1 MKTFFHK
8 FPLFGIFLFYSVLIL
23 PFLGKVH
30 LFDWDEINFAE
41 AAREILVTG
50 NWWNIQIEFWPFW
63 EKPPLFIWMQAVSM
77 QIFGVNEFAARFP
90 NYIIGLFTLWTLFI
104 FVKKE
109 LNTTG
114 GLWAVLL
121 YMGAITPQF
130 YFRSGIIDPTFNLF
144 IFLSIVSLGNAISQ
158 KKNSSFLFAGV
169 WLGFSVLTKG
179 PVSIL
184 LVGLTGLVYQLRYQH
199 HFYKIKN
206 LLWLVVGLISLPS
219 IWLFFQSQFVG
230 FWFVKEFLYYQV
242 DLFLNPVASH
252 GQPFYYHPIVL
263 LIGCFPLL
271 IIALR
276 SLFFKTR
283 TNESAFVQLSR
294 ILFWVVLIVFSLVTT
309 KIVHYSSMCY
319 LPAAI
324 IGAHFL
330 MNVPLFNR
338 LQKILFGT
346 IGAIWIILISVLIIL
361 IKNPSLK
368 NEILSKIDD
377 VFAVAQLE
385 TMVTMSSFAFVLPL
399 LLFFVISL
407 LLMAKN
413 TNGIRTGSALFL
425 MVLVISLMSVII
437 VPKAEEHL
445 QQKWINHLKTYQG
458 KKVIHLTIGFK
469 SYAHLYYTQHKN
481 IKQAKE
487 ASEEILKRMN
497 FKNHTEMDME
507 KRNEFYIKYRDYL
520 INETKLPITV
530 SMKVPHGN
538 EDIFNGKLKKV
549 FEGNG
554 YVVWERSN

>member
-8 FPLFGIFLFYSVLIL
+8 FPILGIFLFYSALIL

-63 EKPPLFIWMQAVSM
+63 EKPPLFIWMQAISM
-77 QIFGVNEFAARFP
+77 QIFGINEFAARFP
-90 NYIIGLFTLWTLFI
+90 NYIVGLFTLWTLFF

-144 IFLSIVSLGNAISQ
+144 IFLSVYSLSNAIATQ
-158 KKNSSFLFAGV
+158 KNSSFVFAGI
-169 WLGFSVLTKG
+169 WLGLSVLTKG
-179 PVSIL
+179 PVSVL

-206 LLWLVVGLISLPS
+206 LFGLVVGLISLPS

-230 FWFVKEFLYYQV
+230 LWFVKEFLYYQV

-263 LIGCFPLL
+263 LIGCFPLV

-276 SLFFKTR
+276 SLFFKTQ
-283 TNESAFVQLSR
+283 TNESSFVQLSR
-294 ILFWVVLIVFSLVTT
+294 ILFWVVLVIFSLVTT

-330 MNVPLFNR
+330 MHAPLFNR
-338 LQKILFGT
+338 LQKIFLGLIGT
-346 IGAIWIILISVLIIL
+346 IWIVLLSALIVL
-361 IKNPSLK
+361 IKNPNLK
-368 NEILSKIDD
+368 NDLLSKIDD
-377 VFAVAQLE
+377 AFAVAQLE
-385 TMVTMSSFAFVLPL
+385 TIVEMSSFAYVLPVL
-399 LLFFVISL
+399 FFFVIL
-407 LLMAKN
+407 LLLIAKK
-413 TNGIRTGSALFL
+413 TDGVRTGAALFL
-425 MVLVISLMSVII
+425 MVIVISLMSVII

-445 QQKWINHLKTYQG
+445 QQKWINHLKTYQDRS
-458 KKVIHLTIGFK
+458 VIHLTIGFK
-469 SYAHLYYTQHKN
+469 SYAHLYYTQHRK
-481 IKQAKE
+481 IKQASE

-497 FKNHTEMDME
+497 FKNHTDMDM
-507 KRNEFYIKYRDYL
+507 KTRSEFYINYRDYL
-520 INETKLPITV
+520 IHETQLPITV
-530 SMKVPHGN
+530 SMKVPQGN

-554 YVVWERSN
+554 YVVWER